1 MWKRFFRQ
9 ERKQVNFM
17 LTSPKSGVMTVPVT
31 NLTSQKLRSLLEN
44 HAQALHFQGPEER
57 LLNLLR
63 DLGPQESLSLD
74 NWKIIDADNNTR
86 LVQVKLSGDREIRRV
101 VKIMP

>member
-1 MWKRFFRQ
+1 MWKKLFRQ

-31 NLTSQKLRSLLEN
+31 DLTSQKLRSLLEN

-57 LLNLLR
+57 LLKLLR

-74 NWKIIDADNNTR
+74 NWKIIDADNKTR

-101 VKIMP
+101 FKIMT